1 METTIYVNKL
11 NETKADN
18 FLNSL
23 SVKHTKEQ
31 ANSENVLKYTI
42 IGSTV
47 KWHFIIEEVL
57 ERFHEKRFHQQL
69 TN

>member
-11 NETKADN
+11 NEIKADN

-23 SVKHTKEQ
+23 SVKYTKEQ
-31 ANSENVLKYTI
+31 ANCEDVLKYTI

-47 KWHFIIEEVL
+47 KWHFIIEEVF
-57 ERFHEKRFHQQL
+57 ERFHEQINH
-69 TN
+69 